1 MNQIVLDS
9 NSRFYQKFMERDRHS
24 RKSDIKSKYVRSSS
38 IESHQPS
45 RNDHQSQTFIMYNM

>member
-1 MNQIVLDS
+1 
-9 NSRFYQKFMERDRHS
+9 MERDRHS